1 MPLVPFISIH
11 DKCEIIN
18 RFLKKKIKKYWF
30 RRIRKTYAA
39 EATGHRFN
47 FLLAK
52 YHPMGYTGST
62 LNGSDLMAKLRS
74 KINRFF
80 YQHRDQGV
88 RNLMLWLAIGN
99 LIVWVLYLV
108 QPSNPLF
115 YNLLCFNPE
124 KILSGEVWRLVT
136 YPLVYLCESGSVLGI
151 LTLFFFYWCG
161 MVLEQYWGTFRF
173 NTFYLSGVLLT
184 DLAGLIIALA
194 ARAEGGFA
202 LLLSQVL
209 GVGFIGYVN
218 FSLLLA
224 AATVLPEEQVRIWFV
239 LPVKMKWLAW
249 FDLGFTL
256 FEIVRGLI
264 FILQFG
270 LGSVSMYLL
279 LLVPLV
285 AVGNWLLFFGK
296 QAANILP
303 DFLRYHPTRKSWKRK
318 VKQGRIY
325 EVPNK
330 QGNARFRC
338 TVCGRTEL
346 TNPGLEFRYCSKCAG
361 YRCYCADHIQNHVHI
376 TE

>member
-1 MPLVPFISIH
+1 M
-11 DKCEIIN
+11 II
-18 RFLKKKIKKYWF
+18 FLGNKIF
-30 RRIRKTYAA
+30 LYAA
-39 EATGHRFN
+39 AGGIVHS
-47 FLLAK
+47 FLLEKNAGMR
-52 YHPMGYTGST
+52 YTDSILTGS
-62 LNGSDLMAKLRS
+62 DVMAKL
-74 KINRFF
+74 KTKVNRFF
-80 YQHRDQGV
+80 YRNRDRGL
-88 RNLMLWLAIGN
+88 RNLMLYLSIGN
-99 LIVWVLYLV
+99 LVVWVLTLLN
-108 QPSNPLF
+108 PSEPFF
-115 YNLLCFNPE
+115 YELLRFNPTQV
-124 KILSGEVWRLVT
+124 LSGQVWRLFS
-136 YPLVYLCESGSVLGI
+136 YPLVYLCESTPFLGI
-151 LTLFFFYWCG
+151 LTMLFFYWCG
-161 MVLEQYWGTFRF
+161 TVLEQYWGTLRF
-173 NTFYLSGVLLT
+173 NAFYLSGVLLT
-184 DLAGLIIALA
+184 DLAGLIVALT
-194 ARAEGGFA
+194 ARAEGSVLG
-202 LLLSQVL
+202 LMVSSVL
-209 GVGFIGYVN
+209 GVGYIGYVN

-285 AVGNWLLFFGK
+285 AVGNWLLFFGR

-361 YRCYCADHIQNHVHI
+361 YRCYCEDHIQNHVHI

>member
-1 MPLVPFISIH
+1 
-11 DKCEIIN
+11 
-18 RFLKKKIKKYWF
+18 
-30 RRIRKTYAA
+30 
-39 EATGHRFN
+39 
-47 FLLAK
+47 
-52 YHPMGYTGST
+52 
-62 LNGSDLMAKLRS
+62 MAKLRS

-80 YQHRDQGV
+80 YRHRDQGV

-99 LIVWVLYLV
+99 LLVWVLYLV

-136 YPLVYLCESGSVLGI
+136 YPLVYLCESGSILGI
-151 LTLFFFYWCG
+151 ITLFFFYWCG

-173 NTFYLSGVLLT
+173 NVFYLSGVLLT
-184 DLAGLIIALA
+184 DLAGLIIALV

-256 FEIVRGLI
+256 FELVRSLI

-330 QGNARFRC
+330 QGQARFRC

-346 TNPGLEFRYCSKCAG
+346 SNPGLEFRYCSKCAG
-361 YRCYCADHIQNHVHI
+361 YRCYCEDHIHNHVHI